1 MLNGCH
7 GLSISSNYPETRE
20 SSSLFIPK
28 NNVYDVDYVDYVADV
43 GHDSDRCVGF

>member
-1 MLNGCH
+1 MVDVLLGRFF
-7 GLSISSNYPETRE
+7 L
-20 SSSLFIPK
+20 LFIPK